1 MKKEL
6 RPYQAEAVQ
15 TLKKRLKS
23 VTHPL
28 LVTASVGAGKSLI
41 IASILQW
48 LEENSNYK
56 VLCLTLNSTLIQQNA
71 QTYIDQGGKCGIYCS
86 GLNSKDTENQIIFAS
101 PQSVVS
107 DLRDDGAISQK
118 HFNLVVVDEAHNIS
132 PHDRN
137 TMFQR
142 IINHYGILAQT
153 YGHSYRVIGLT
164 GTPYRGKG
172 NSIVGPDQ
180 FFKEE
185 ICNISTSWLISQGY
199 LTKPVFGLTEAQG
212 YDFSKIRV
220 NSMGKFSGSEL
231 QAVIDSNARLT
242 GQIMSELQEVM
253 KTRKGAFIFSSTRKH
268 CDECAKSLPEGEWAI
283 ITGET
288 PHEERKRILASAKM
302 ATIRYLISVNCLN
315 VGVDVPNFDVC
326 AWLRPTESLVLYT
339 QGIGRVLRLHPDK
352 SRAII
357 LDYAGNLQRHG
368 DIDDPIINEALQP
381 KEENEKDYI
390 IPCLCCAEKGITT
403 LVTLHTRRC
412 FGVDGNGARCD
423 NYFEWKDC
431 MSCSARNDTT
441 ARQCRCCGHELI
453 DPNAKLSLKPA
464 VEPKVLFDVL
474 QARYWL
480 TDQHGYPCWNSMY
493 QTKQG
498 INIYESFGIKDDRMK
513 NLFYGIFLKAHCK
526 SSSSYYPI
534 LQSLQHL
541 RKMLESGDIRTPHTI
556 HCKFTNN
563 RYQITKREFH
573 EETSVIKRLIDGKL
587 LPQTTMPTTPSS
599 TT

>member
-1 MKKEL
+1 MKAL
-6 RPYQAEAVQ
+6 RPYQQSAVN
-15 TLKKRLKS
+15 TLKERLKT

-86 GLNSKDTENQIIFAS
+86 GLNAKDTEQQIIFGS

-118 HFNLVVVDEAHNIS
+118 YFNLVVVDEAHNIS
-132 PHDRN
+132 PHDRD

-142 IINHYGILAQT
+142 IIHHYGRLAQT

-172 NSIVGPDQ
+172 HSIVGEDQ

-185 ICNISTSWLISQGY
+185 VCNISTSWLISQGF

-220 NSMGKFSGSEL
+220 NSMGKFSGNEL
-231 QAVIDSNARLT
+231 QSVIDSNARLT
-242 GQIMSELQEVM
+242 GQIMTELQEVM
-253 KTRKGAFIFSSTRKH
+253 KNHCGAFIFAATRKH
-268 CDECAKSLPEGEWAI
+268 CDECAKSLPDGEWAI

-288 PHEERKRILASAKM
+288 PHEQRKTIIERAKNGD
-302 ATIRYLISVNCLN
+302 IRYLISVNCLN
-315 VGVDVPNFDVC
+315 VGVDIPSYDVC

-352 SRAII
+352 RRAII

-368 DIDDPIINEALQP
+368 DMDDPIINEALQP
-381 KEENEKDYI
+381 TKETEKDYV
-390 IPCLCCAEKGITT
+390 IPCLACNQLNTIHA
-403 LVTLHTRRC
+403 RRC
-412 FGVDGNGARCD
+412 VGICDGRRCD

-431 MSCSARNDTT
+431 EHCGERNDKT
-441 ARQCRCCGHELI
+441 ARACRSCAGELI

-464 VEPKVLFDVL
+464 VEPKVMFEVL
-474 QARYWL
+474 SANYWIM
-480 TDQHGYPCWNSMY
+480 QPHNYPIWHSMY
-493 QTKQG
+493 KTKQG
-498 INIYESFGIKDDRMK
+498 INIYECFAIKDERMK
-513 NLFYGIFLKAHCK
+513 NLFYGIFLKNHVIQ
-526 SSSSYYPI
+526 SSKYYTV
-534 LQSLQHL
+534 LNSVLHL
-541 RKMLESGDIRTPHTI
+541 RKMLDDGQVRTPYFIET
-556 HCKFTNN
+556 KFVNN
-563 RYQITKREFH
+563 RYQITKRYFH
-573 EETSVIKRLIDGKL
+573 NEK
-587 LPQTTMPTTPSS
+587 
-599 TT
+599 